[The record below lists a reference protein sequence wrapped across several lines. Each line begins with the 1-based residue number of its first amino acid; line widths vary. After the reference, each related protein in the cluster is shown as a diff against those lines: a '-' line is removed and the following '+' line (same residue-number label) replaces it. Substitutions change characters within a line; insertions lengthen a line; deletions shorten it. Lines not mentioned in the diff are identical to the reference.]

1 MKPHQWDLIGWDED
15 VTIRARAVMELSSR
29 ALRLYQYFIVKQPD
43 GFPSQKQIAEALT
56 IGEETW
62 SVPTVKRT
70 LAELITKHYIA
81 RSRRI
86 KQVSVTQVFKVPTAD
101 NKLTGEPIRGI
112 TCDPTVGSYMIHTTT
127 SPPMASPPES
137 ERPTVSLLYMQNV
150 NPNLGSL
157 QIETLMDGEKTFGYE
172 VMRQAIKEAANSK
185 SADERRFLTVNFVMT
200 IAGRIARGEAKPK
213 HSGGN
218 NHKPAE
224 PPARKPTKIYT

>member
-15 VTIRARAVMELSSR
+15 VTVRAKTVMELSSR
-29 ALRLYQYFIVKQPD
+29 ALRLYQYFIVKQPT

-70 LAELITKHYIA
+70 IAELLKKGYIA

-86 KQVSVTQVFKVPTAD
+86 KQVSVTQVFKVPGTPH
-101 NKLTGEPIRGI
+101 KLTHEPIRGI
-112 TCDPTVGSYMIHTTT
+112 IGEPTVGSQVSHTTT
-127 SPPMASPPES
+127 TTAVASPQKAEK
-137 ERPTVSLLYMQNV
+137 PTISVLYMQNV

-157 QIETLMDGEKTFGYE
+157 QVETLLDGEKTFGYD

-185 SADERRFLTVNFVMT
+185 SPDELRFITVNFVMT
-200 IAGRIARGEAKPK
+200 IAARIARGDAKPK
-213 HSGGN
+213 HN
-218 NHKPAE
+218 NGHKQVE
-224 PPARKPTKIYT
+224 PPARKPTKIYR